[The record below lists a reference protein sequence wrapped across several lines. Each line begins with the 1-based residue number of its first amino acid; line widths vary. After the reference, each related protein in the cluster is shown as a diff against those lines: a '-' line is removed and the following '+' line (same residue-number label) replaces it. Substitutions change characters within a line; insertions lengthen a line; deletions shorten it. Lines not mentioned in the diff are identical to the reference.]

1 MGLSLGIGVAISA
14 KKKKKNFNVYVI
26 LGDGECNE
34 GSVWEGAMAAPNLKL
49 DNLFVIIDKNNF
61 QQTGLNK
68 DNPRWEERDR
78 FILSKG
84 HACLAYYAA
93 LCEVGYISKEELKT
107 FEKNDTNLL
116 GHPVINRNIGID
128 FSNGSLG
135 MGLSLGI
142 GVAISSK
149 KKKKN
154 FDVYVIV
161 GDGECNEGSVWESAM
176 AAPNFKLDNLYAVID
191 KNNFQQTGSNEDIM
205 NVANLKDKWSSF
217 GWYTVELDGHNIEE
231 LYNFFNK
238 GKKINKP
245 KAIIANTIKGKGFS
259 FSENNN
265 DWHHSILSKSFY
277 EKAINELKK
286 K

>member
-1 MGLSLGIGVAISA
+1 MVINTEDQIKNIKSFAFRVRKNILEMAVAAGAGSAHFGGALSIAEIVSTLFAYQMKID
-14 KKKKKNFNVYVI
+14 KKN
-26 LGDGECNE
+26 
-34 GSVWEGAMAAPNLKL
+34 PK
-49 DNLFVIIDKNNF
+49 
-61 QQTGLNK
+61 
-68 DNPRWEERDR
+68 WEERDR

-93 LCEVGYISKEELKT
+93 LCEIGYISNNELKT
-107 FEKNDTNLL
+107 FEQNDTNLL
-116 GHPVINRNIGID
+116 GHPVINRNLGID

-154 FDVYVIV
+154 FNVYVIV
-161 GDGECNEGSVWESAM
+161 GDGECNEGSIWEGAM
-176 AAPNFKLDNLYAVID
+176 AAPNFNLNNLYVIID
-191 KNNFQQTGSNEDIM
+191 RNNFQQTGSNKEIM
-205 NVANLKDKWSSF
+205 NVGNLKDKWSSF
-217 GWYTVELDGHNIEE
+217 GWHAVELDGHNVQE
-231 LYNFFNK
+231 LYDFFQE
-238 GKKINKP
+238 GKNINKP

-277 EKAINELKK
+277 EKAIKELKK
-286 K
+286 E